1 MIRTR
6 LLAMSAA
13 WVVLVTPVISA
24 QETPGVPAR
33 DLSRYREFQLGMSLV
48 TVAQQADI
56 TAEAR
61 VIHRRPELIQDL
73 MWLPAPSRVPGALT
87 QGDSARKVLFSF
99 YNDQLFRIVVTYDRE
114 RTEGLT
120 AEDMV
125 EAISATYGVPMLPVT
140 RNRPSSAPAANA
152 SDKLLAYWEDS
163 HCSLSLFQS
172 SYLSA
177 FGVVV
182 LSKQLDTLARVA
194 TVEAILLDEQEAPQ
208 REIERQQNQTEESRV
223 KQETARTS
231 EQSDFSPLTRQLCV
245 REVCQEE

>member
-13 WVVLVTPVISA
+13 WVVLVTPVTGA
-24 QETPGVPAR
+24 QEVPRGSAH
-33 DLSRYREFQLGMSLV
+33 DLSRYREFQVGMSLL

-73 MWLPAPSRVPGALT
+73 MWLPAPSSAPGALT

-120 AEDMV
+120 ADDMV
-125 EAISATYGVPMLPVT
+125 EAISATYGIPMLPVT
-140 RNRPSSAPAANA
+140 RNGASSAPAASAN
-152 SDKLLAYWEDS
+152 DKLLAYWEDP
-163 HCSLSLFQS
+163 HCSLSLFHS

-177 FGVVV
+177 FGLVV
-182 LSKQLDTLARVA
+182 LSKRLDTLARVA
-194 TVEAILLDEQEAPQ
+194 TVEAFLLDEQEAPQ
-208 REIERQQNQTEESRV
+208 REIERQQNQTAESRV
-223 KQETARTS
+223 KQETARRVNKAT
-231 EQSDFSPLTRQLCV
+231 FRP
-245 REVCQEE
+245 

>member
-1 MIRTR
+1 
-6 LLAMSAA
+6 MSAA

-24 QETPGVPAR
+24 QETPGVSAR

-61 VIHRRPELIQDL
+61 VIHRRPELLQDL
-73 MWLPAPSRVPGALT
+73 MWLPAPSRVPGAMT
-87 QGDSARKVLFSF
+87 QGDSARKVLLSF
-99 YNDQLFRIVVTYDRE
+99 YNDQLFRIVVTYDRD

-125 EAISATYGVPMLPVT
+125 EAISATYGLPMLPVI
-140 RNRPSSAPAANA
+140 RNRSSSAPDANA

-163 HCSLSLFQS
+163 QSSLSLFQS

-177 FGVVV
+177 FGLMV
-182 LSKQLDTLARVA
+182 LSKRLDTLARVA
-194 TVEAILLDEQEAPQ
+194 TVEAILLDEREAPQ

-223 KQETARTS
+223 KQETARRVNKAT
-231 EQSDFSPLTRQLCV
+231 FRP
-245 REVCQEE
+245 

>member
-1 MIRTR
+1 VIEEFTMIRIR
-6 LLAMSAA
+6 LLAISAA
-13 WVVLVTPVISA
+13 WFVLLTPQIWA
-24 QETPGVPAR
+24 QEAPQRPPH
-33 DLSRYREFQLGMSLV
+33 DLSKYRKFQLGMSLV

-73 MWLPAPSRVPGALT
+73 MWLPAPTRVPGALT
-87 QGDSARKVLFSF
+87 QGDSARQVLFSF

-125 EAISATYGVPMLPVT
+125 EAISGTYGLPMLPVT
-140 RNRPSSAPAANA
+140 SNRPSSAPTVNA

-163 HCSLSLFQS
+163 ESSLSLFQS
-172 SYLSA
+172 SYLST
-177 FGVVV
+177 FGLVV
-182 LSKQLDTLARVA
+182 LSKRLDTLAGVA

-208 REIERQQNQTEESRV
+208 REIERQQNQTAESRV
-223 KQETARTS
+223 KQETARRLNKTT
-231 EQSDFSPLTRQLCV
+231 FRP
-245 REVCQEE
+245 

>member
-6 LLAMSAA
+6 LLVMSAA

-24 QETPGVPAR
+24 QEPPGVSVR
-33 DLSRYREFQLGMSLV
+33 DLSRYREFQLGMNLV
-48 TVAQQADI
+48 TVAQQSDI

-73 MWLPAPSRVPGALT
+73 MWLPAPARVPGALT

-125 EAISATYGVPMLPVT
+125 EAISGDVRSSHVAGDQEWTVVGPSRERQRQTFGVLGRLALFAQPLPVLVPV
-140 RNRPSSAPAANA
+140 RVWSGSAVKAPGHPGAGCDRRSDPA
-152 SDKLLAYWEDS
+152 
-163 HCSLSLFQS
+163 
-172 SYLSA
+172 
-177 FGVVV
+177 
-182 LSKQLDTLARVA
+182 R
-194 TVEAILLDEQEAPQ
+194 
-208 REIERQQNQTEESRV
+208 
-223 KQETARTS
+223 
-231 EQSDFSPLTRQLCV
+231 
-245 REVCQEE
+245 

>member
-1 MIRTR
+1 MIRAR
-6 LLAMSAA
+6 ILAMSVA
-13 WVVLVTPVISA
+13 WVVVATPVISA
-24 QETPGVPAR
+24 QETPVVSAH

-61 VIHRRPELIQDL
+61 VLHRRPELIQEL
-73 MWLPAPSRVPGALT
+73 MWLPAPSRVPGALA

-120 AEDMV
+120 AEDIV
-125 EAISATYGVPMLPVT
+125 EAISATYGLPMLPVT
-140 RNRPSSAPAANA
+140 KNRPSLAPASNA
-152 SDKLLAYWEDS
+152 SDKLLAHWEDS
-163 HCSLSLFQS
+163 QASLNLFRS

-177 FGVVV
+177 FGLEV

-208 REIERQQNQTEESRV
+208 REIERQQNQTEENRV
-223 KQETARTS
+223 KQETARRVNKAT
-231 EQSDFSPLTRQLCV
+231 FRP
-245 REVCQEE
+245 

>member
-1 MIRTR
+1 MIRICI
-6 LLAMSAA
+6 LAMSAA
-13 WVVLVTPVISA
+13 WVVLMPVISA
-24 QETPGVPAR
+24 QETGGVPAR
-33 DLSRYREFQLGMSLV
+33 DLSRYREFQLGMSLG
-48 TVAQQADI
+48 TAAQQADI
-56 TAEAR
+56 SAEAR

-73 MWLPAPSRVPGALT
+73 MWLPAPPHVPGAST

-125 EAISATYGVPMLPVT
+125 EAISVAYGPPMLPVT
-140 RNRPSSAPAANA
+140 GNGPSSAPAAIA

-163 HCSLSLFQS
+163 HSSLSLFQS

-177 FGVVV
+177 FGLVV
-182 LSKQLDTLARVA
+182 LSKRLDTLARVA

-208 REIERQQNQTEESRV
+208 REIERQKNQTEESRV
-223 KQETARTS
+223 KQETARRVNKAT
-231 EQSDFSPLTRQLCV
+231 FRP
-245 REVCQEE
+245 

>member
-1 MIRTR
+1 MIRIR
-6 LLAMSAA
+6 PLAMSAG
-13 WVVLVTPVISA
+13 WVVLVTPLIWA
-24 QETPGVPAR
+24 QEAPGLPAH

-87 QGDSARKVLFSF
+87 QGDSARQVLFSF

-125 EAISATYGVPMLPVT
+125 EAISATYGLPMLPVT
-140 RNRPSSAPAANA
+140 GNRPSSAPAANA

-163 HCSLSLFQS
+163 HCSLSLFRS

-208 REIERQQNQTEESRV
+208 REIERQQNQTAESRV
-223 KQETARTS
+223 KQETARRLNKAT
-231 EQSDFSPLTRQLCV
+231 FRP
-245 REVCQEE
+245 

>member
-1 MIRTR
+1 VIEELTMIRIR
-6 LLAMSAA
+6 PLAMSAG
-13 WVVLVTPVISA
+13 WVVLVTPLIWA
-24 QETPGVPAR
+24 QEVPGPPAH
-33 DLSRYREFQLGMSLV
+33 DLSKYREFQLGMSLI

-61 VIHRRPELIQDL
+61 VLHRRPELIQDL
-73 MWLPAPSRVPGALT
+73 MWLPAPSRVPGELT
-87 QGDSARKVLFSF
+87 QGDSARQVLFSF
-99 YNDQLFRIVVTYDRE
+99 YNDQLFRIVVTYGRE

-120 AEDMV
+120 AEDMI
-125 EAISATYGVPMLPVT
+125 EAISATYGIPMLPVT
-140 RNRPSSAPAANA
+140 SNRPSSAPAANA

-163 HCSLSLFQS
+163 HCSLSLFRS

-208 REIERQQNQTEESRV
+208 REIERQQNQTAESRV
-223 KQETARTS
+223 KQETARRMNKAT
-231 EQSDFSPLTRQLCV
+231 FRP
-245 REVCQEE
+245 

>member
-13 WVVLVTPVISA
+13 WVLLVTPGIGA
-24 QETPGVPAR
+24 QEAPRAPAH

-48 TVAQQADI
+48 TVARQADL

-61 VIHRRPELIQDL
+61 VIHRRPELIQDV
-73 MWLPAPSRVPGALT
+73 MWLPAPSSVPGAST
-87 QGDSARKVLFSF
+87 QGDSARKILFSF

-120 AEDMV
+120 ADDMV
-125 EAISATYGVPMLPVT
+125 EAISATYGIPMLPVT
-140 RNRPSSAPAANA
+140 GNRPSSAPAANA
-152 SDKLLAYWEDS
+152 SDKLLAHWEDAQG
-163 HCSLSLFQS
+163 SLSLFQS

-177 FGVVV
+177 FGLVV
-182 LSKQLDTLARVA
+182 LSKRLDTLARVA

-208 REIERQQNQTEESRV
+208 REVERQRNQTPESRM
-223 KQETARTS
+223 KQETARRVNKAT
-231 EQSDFSPLTRQLCV
+231 FRP
-245 REVCQEE
+245 

>member
-13 WVVLVTPVISA
+13 CVVLATPVTLA
-24 QETPGVPAR
+24 QETLPGPAH
-33 DLSRYREFQLGMSLV
+33 DLSKYREFQLGMSLA
-48 TVAQQADI
+48 TVAQRADI

-73 MWLPAPSRVPGALT
+73 MWLPAPSPVPGALA
-87 QGDSARKVLFSF
+87 QGDSARKLLFSF
-99 YNDQLFRIVVTYDRE
+99 YNDQLFRIVVTYDRA

-120 AEDMV
+120 AEDMI

-140 RNRPSSAPAANA
+140 RNRPSSSAPAANA

-163 HCSLSLFQS
+163 DCSLSLFQS

-177 FGVVV
+177 FGVVL
-182 LSKQLDTLARVA
+182 LSKRLDTLARVA

-208 REIERQQNQTEESRV
+208 REIERQQNQTPESRA
-223 KQETARTS
+223 KQETARRVNKAT
-231 EQSDFSPLTRQLCV
+231 FRP
-245 REVCQEE
+245 